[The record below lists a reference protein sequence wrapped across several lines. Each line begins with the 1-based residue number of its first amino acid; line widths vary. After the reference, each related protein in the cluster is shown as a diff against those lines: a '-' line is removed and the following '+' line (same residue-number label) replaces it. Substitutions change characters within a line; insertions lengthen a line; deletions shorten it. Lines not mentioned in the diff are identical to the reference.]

1 MNNNYDNDDIIQQE
15 FERDLEEILR
25 NENKVNETLEKTNY
39 NNEIF
44 KRLEKELSS
53 SEPTIQFYDKIK
65 YRGTSVIGLNFSAN
79 KYQNRFYSRTKIN
92 EIGNKISKF
101 LQDEG
106 VSGTLS
112 NALLFP
118 FGWRSGMFS
127 DIGEPVVL
135 GDVQRYLEFYEEPK
149 RYDQFQFYLMLKPKA
164 EGGNDYNN
172 DCLYNCLHLYL
183 YDRLP
188 WKQPEELKKYLKLK
202 RNDKVPI
209 DCIKKIEEKL
219 KTYAINI
226 RGDYIYSS
234 TTQSN
239 KIINLVLSNEHYTI
253 DRTVDNCKC
262 REISYTQ
269 KIPILYDKKAN
280 EYYDGEQKIKKIKV
294 ELYSKSSKYVKVNRD
309 NYKISI
315 EEEYK
320 EYIRIAD
327 VLYKESNGVLD
338 LRKGNIK
345 TTALNLFD
353 RYTKF
358 LVNPE
363 KLLQDEALW
372 ISEANMGAI
381 ITSEKY
387 EGPAY
392 KYDVKSMYPSILKS
406 PLKFP
411 IKRGEFKILSSE
423 EFTNMQ
429 YFQVGIY
436 KVIIDKSED
445 VHTNKLFRFHKRHY
459 YTHTS
464 LEHAKL
470 LKLKMTIIEDENA
483 NFLYYSRDKL
493 IGCNEIFTTYIDY
506 LFELKERKIPKAK
519 LILNILW
526 GALCEVDKTR
536 LVYKNKLI
544 NIGDDCDV
552 YSIKPDDKKVEVL
565 HIVLT
570 KQNKYYKTGFARLSP
585 FLISKG
591 RSMISGI
598 LYPYRESVKYCHT
611 DCGIFSEKPEGI
623 KSGNNI
629 GDFTLEGYCENVIIE
644 NCTNVRGEFK

>member
-1 MNNNYDNDDIIQQE
+1 MNNNNDDIIQQE
-15 FERDLEEILR
+15 FERDLEEINR
-25 NENKVNETLEKTNY
+25 NENKVNETLEKTNH
-39 NNEIF
+39 NAEIF
-44 KRLEKELSS
+44 KKLEKELSQD
-53 SEPTIQFYDKIK
+53 EPDIKFYDKIK

-79 KYQNRFYSRTKIN
+79 KYQNRLYSRTKIN
-92 EIGNKISKF
+92 EIGNKITKF

-106 VSGTLS
+106 VSGKLS

-118 FGWRSGMFS
+118 FGWKSGMFS
-127 DIGEPVVL
+127 DVGENVVL
-135 GDVQRYLEFYEEPK
+135 ADVQRYLEFYEEPK
-149 RYDQFQFYLMLKPKA
+149 KYDKFQFYVMLKQKA

-209 DCIKKIEEKL
+209 DCIKKIEERL

-234 TTQSN
+234 TIQSN
-239 KIINLVLSNEHYTI
+239 KIINLVLSNEHYTM

-269 KIPILYDKKAN
+269 KIPLLYDRKTN
-280 EYYDGEQKIKKIKV
+280 EYYDGEQIMKTKPKN
-294 ELYSKSSKYVKVNRD
+294 ELNTKRSKYVKVIREN
-309 NYKISI
+309 NKISI
-315 EEEYK
+315 QEEYE
-320 EYIRIAD
+320 EYIKNAD
-327 VLYKESNGVLD
+327 VLYKESNGILD

-358 LVNPE
+358 LVNPD

-372 ISEANMGAI
+372 INEANTGAI
-381 ITSEKY
+381 IYAEKY
-387 EGPAY
+387 QGQAY
-392 KYDVKSMYPSILKS
+392 KYDVKSMYPSMLKN

-411 IKRGEFKILSSE
+411 IKRGDFKILTTE
-423 EFTNMQ
+423 EFNNMK

-445 VHTNKLFRFHKRHY
+445 SNTNKLFRFHKRHY
-459 YTHTS
+459 YTHTT

-470 LKLKMTIIEDENA
+470 LKLKMTIIQYNNA
-483 NFLYYSRDKL
+483 NFLYYSPDKV

-506 LFELKERKIPKAK
+506 LFELKERKVPKAK

-526 GALCEVDKTR
+526 GSLCEIDKSR
-536 LVYKNKLI
+536 VVYHNRLI
-544 NIGDDCDV
+544 NIDSDCDV
-552 YSIKPDDKKVEVL
+552 YSIKPDDKDENKL
-565 HIVLT
+565 RIVITNQT
-570 KQNKYYKTGFARLSP
+570 KFYKTGFARLGP

-591 RSMISGI
+591 RHMIATMC
-598 LYPYRESVKYCHT
+598 YPHREHIKWCHT
-611 DCGIFSEKPEGI
+611 DGFISDISLDIRTGD
-623 KSGNNI
+623 NI
-629 GDFTLEGYCENVIIE
+629 GDLVFEGYCEDVDIQHCNNVKGI
-644 NCTNVRGEFK
+644 FQ